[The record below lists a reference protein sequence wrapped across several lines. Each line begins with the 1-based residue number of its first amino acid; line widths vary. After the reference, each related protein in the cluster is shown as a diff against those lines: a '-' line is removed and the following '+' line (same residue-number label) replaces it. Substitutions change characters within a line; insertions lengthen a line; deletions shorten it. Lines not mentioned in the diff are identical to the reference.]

1 MYARLCAVS
10 LCARRFSVVT
20 PFLSRHR
27 PCVRLKSSQNNAFS
41 PMILEQ
47 QQQHTKIV
55 SAESQISIADLL
67 LSIINIDLLLAALA
81 DGRFFF
87 FLHFIILVCVVQRF

>member
-1 MYARLCAVS
+1 
-10 LCARRFSVVT
+10 
-20 PFLSRHR
+20 
-27 PCVRLKSSQNNAFS
+27 
-41 PMILEQ
+41 MILEQ

-87 FLHFIILVCVVQRF
+87 LSSFYYFGVRRSALLVDFQPGSIVNCELCIYLYIYVVG